1 MRHQKFFTNLRPCLI
16 EHSRGADPEIFEN
29 GVRFGYNIFA
39 NVFVRFPLSVFNS
52 LGVITHHNVHSRNQ
66 DFAKEMLEHKV
77 KILCQENVSSWRS
90 AEQTGANQSYVS

>member
-1 MRHQKFFTNLRPCLI
+1 MYNVPTYTKLELHRVQRMDHRRKSRTPC
-16 EHSRGADPEIFEN
+16 
-29 GVRFGYNIFA
+29 NIFA

-52 LGVITHHNVHSRNQ
+52 LGVITHQNVHSRNQ
-66 DFAKEMLEHKV
+66 DFAEEMLEHKV